1 MQAPSLKNK
10 SKRVQKKLFI
20 GEYAVFGFEISGQF
34 TQGDESGFDSCFDD
48 FIDFVE
54 SRNLCFG
61 GGYTGKEFDAF
72 ITAIDFRISTTE
84 DDRQAIKGWL
94 SSQDKLSNIVVGELV
109 DANYED

>member
-20 GEYAVFGFEISGQF
+20 GEYAVLGFEVSGKF
-34 TQGDESGFDSCFDD
+34 TQGQESDFDSDFDD
-48 FIDFVE
+48 FIDFIE

-61 GGYTGKEFDAF
+61 GGYTGQEFDGF
-72 ITAIDFRISTTE
+72 ITAIDLRGSTTE
-84 DDRQAIKGWL
+84 DDRKTVESWL
-94 SSQDKLSNIVVGELV
+94 SSQDKLSNIEVGSLV

>member
-1 MQAPSLKNK
+1 MTKPSLKNK
-10 SKRVQKKLFI
+10 NKRVQKKLFI
-20 GEYAVFGFEISGQF
+20 GEYAVFGFDVSGQC
-34 TQGDESGFDSCFDD
+34 TLGDESGFDSYFDD

-72 ITAIDFRISTTE
+72 ITAIDFRVSTTE
-84 DDRQAIKGWL
+84 EDRQAIEKWL
-94 SSQDKLSNIVVGELV
+94 SSQDKLSNIVVGDLV

>member
-10 SKRVQKKLFI
+10 SKRAQKKLFI
-20 GEYAVFGFEISGQF
+20 GEYAVFDFEVSGQV
-34 TQGDESGFDSCFDD
+34 TQGDESDFGTCFDD

-72 ITAIDFRISTTE
+72 ITAIDIRVSTTE
-84 DDRQAIKGWL
+84 DDRLAIKNWL
-94 SSQDKLSNIVVGELV
+94 SSQDKLYNIVVGDLV
-109 DANYED
+109 DANYDN